1 VLSYDELTL
10 LAIVPFEVGY
20 LSFGIAEGVS
30 AMPIDIPSSL
40 PLGDNAEIAATAEPS
55 WICVNVTEIHAYES
69 NPRQCPNQEYDRIK
83 ASIRTQGLDQPLAI
97 TRRPGERHY
106 LPCAGGNTR
115 LKILQELYAESEDEH
130 FLNVRFLYKPWVEE
144 SQVLLAHLRE
154 NELRGNLSFIDK
166 AHAVL
171 EAKRL
176 LESEMSDSPISQRRL
191 AKLITDRGLSI
202 SHSMISKMSYAVE
215 RLFPLIPQALGA
227 GMGKPQVEKLNT
239 LERTS
244 RQLWHHRALGSDAEF
259 DDTFAALCRRYDN
272 PDWDI
277 HSLTAALEHEI
288 AEAADTSLHIVRL
301 ELEALMEGRGPI
313 VIEPILTAAQN
324 PIDFVALHEKD
335 ADATPGCTVT
345 DVGITAPSKAQR
357 ETMLSLLRDKAC
369 RLAMQL
375 AERNGF
381 ASVVTR
387 LSDQGLGFML
397 TDVPDPD
404 LTNSLDPTL
413 LGQVSCLWWQL
424 AACAELTVAPREQVL
439 AYLDPESAL
448 YAALSTEDP
457 DRLFQAVWTLDPGH
471 WGNQLWRQLSD
482 PDWRDLLQLMDT
494 YRALHKHAIK
504 RGTPLWQ

>member
-1 VLSYDELTL
+1 MPTD
-10 LAIVPFEVGY
+10 VP
-20 LSFGIAEGVS
+20 A
-30 AMPIDIPSSL
+30 SL
-40 PLGDNAEIAATAEPS
+40 PLDANAAIEAPAEPS
-55 WICVNVTEIHAYES
+55 WIWVNVMEIHTYES

-83 ASIRTQGLDQPLAI
+83 ASIRTQGLDQTLAI

-115 LKILQELYAESEDEH
+115 LKILQELYAESDDVH
-130 FLNVRFLYKPWVEE
+130 FQKVRCLYKPWVEE

-166 AHAVL
+166 AHAII
-171 EAKRL
+171 ESKRL
-176 LESEMSDSPISQRRL
+176 LESEMSEFPISQRRL
-191 AKLITDRGLSI
+191 AKLITERGLSI
-202 SHSMISKMSYAVE
+202 SHSMISKMVYAVE
-215 RLFPLIPQALGA
+215 RLSPLIPQALGA

-239 LERTS
+239 LERTC
-244 RQLWHHRALGSDAEF
+244 RQLWHFRALGSEAEF

-277 HSLTAALEHEI
+277 HSLSAALEHEI
-288 AEAADTSLHIVRL
+288 AEAADTSLHVIRL
-301 ELEALMEGRGPI
+301 ELEALMDGRGPI
-313 VIEPILTAAQN
+313 AIEPILTDLLN
-324 PIDFVALHEKD
+324 PVDSRASIDRVAD
-335 ADATPGCTVT
+335 SASS
-345 DVGITAPSKAQR
+345 ITAADRDVTASMKVQP
-357 ETMLSLLRDKAC
+357 EITLNVLRDKAC

-381 ASVVTR
+381 ASAVTR

-397 TDVPDPD
+397 TDVPDPELGD
-404 LTNSLDPTL
+404 SLDPTL

-439 AYLDPESAL
+439 AHIHPESAL
-448 YAALSTEDP
+448 YAALSTEDL
-457 DRLFQAVWTLDPGH
+457 DRLFRAVWTLDPGH
-471 WGNQLWRQLSD
+471 WGNQMWRQLSD

>member
-1 VLSYDELTL
+1 
-10 LAIVPFEVGY
+10 
-20 LSFGIAEGVS
+20 
-30 AMPIDIPSSL
+30 MPVDIPSPL
-40 PLGDNAEIAATAEPS
+40 PLGDIAEIEVSAELS
-55 WICVNVTEIHAYES
+55 WIWVNVTEIHAYEG
-69 NPRQCPNQEYDRIK
+69 NPRRCPNQEYDRIK
-83 ASIRTQGLDQPLAI
+83 ASIRTQGLDQPLAV
-97 TRRPGERHY
+97 TRRPGERQY

-115 LKILQELYAESEDEH
+115 LKILQELYAESGNEQ
-130 FLNVRFLYKPWVEE
+130 FLNVRCLYKPWVEE

-215 RLFPLIPQALGA
+215 RLLPLIPQALSA

-239 LERTS
+239 LERNC

-277 HSLTAALEHEI
+277 HSLSAALEHEI
-288 AEAADTSLHIVRL
+288 AEAADTSLHVVRL

-313 VIEPILTAAQN
+313 AIEPILTEPHN
-324 PIDFVALHEKD
+324 PMDLGVSLDKS
-335 ADATPGCTVT
+335 ADPASSSTATDGGVT
-345 DVGITAPSKAQR
+345 ASMKAQP
-357 ETMLSLLRDKAC
+357 ETTLTVLRDKAC
-369 RLAMQL
+369 GLAMQL

-381 ASVVTR
+381 ASFITR

-413 LGQVSCLWWQL
+413 FGQVSCLWWQL

-439 AYLDPESAL
+439 AYLDPASAL
-448 YAALSTEDP
+448 YAALSKEDP